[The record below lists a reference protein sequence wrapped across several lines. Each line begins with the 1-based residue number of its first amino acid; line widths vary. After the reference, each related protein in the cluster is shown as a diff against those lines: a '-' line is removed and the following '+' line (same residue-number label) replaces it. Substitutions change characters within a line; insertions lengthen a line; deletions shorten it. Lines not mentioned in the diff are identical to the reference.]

1 MILLAWEADT
11 KVVASSAARNLM
23 SIGWAWFVL
32 ENYPIVGWLYV
43 RPLVP
48 SDGVGAFT
56 EQISDYNQAH
66 FNITTPANAIDLTY
80 SAALHD
86 AIMLYAHAATKVLSE
101 GGDLR
106 DGHTVTQAVRSTT
119 FEGVG
124 KIMVALDKQG
134 DRIESYEVMN
144 YVAKV
149 DGGISSVPVGMYD
162 HKLQQYRAYEQ
173 AVRWP
178 GNSTEVP
185 ADYFSGAIR
194 LHCCAPLGFNGT
206 LLECPS
212 GMQRWFEFVHVLCLQ
227 RSRSTSLC

>member
-1 MILLAWEADT
+1 M
-11 KVVASSAARNLM
+11 
-23 SIGWAWFVL
+23 
-32 ENYPIVGWLYV
+32 
-43 RPLVP
+43 
-48 SDGVGAFT
+48 
-56 EQISDYNQAH
+56 
-66 FNITTPANAIDLTY
+66 
-80 SAALHD
+80 
-86 AIMLYAHAATKVLSE
+86 
-101 GGDLR
+101 
-106 DGHTVTQAVRSTT
+106 
-119 FEGVG
+119 
-124 KIMVALDKQG
+124 ALDSNG

-144 YVAKV
+144 YVLEGDAM
-149 DGGISSVPVGMYD
+149 SSVAVGMYD
-162 HKLQQYRAYEQ
+162 GTLQQYRAYEQ